1 MSTATLA
8 TGAAA
13 QGAACERCHKYKEKC
28 TYAGLDKSCVRCLK
42 LKRECVLRVKKRM
55 GRPPVAKSASS
66 TILDVGTRPMEAAN
80 TPDTNTMILVTQ
92 TMSSRKSN
100 WQHAAFE
107 SRGFPFPRSLF
118 AIQQSP
124 LSQNIKH
131 VIGSVDGFQGF
142 HRFFMLGETFTSL
155 YQSATLVIYD
165 LAPQVFSNA
174 YYATM
179 SALFDQNNP
188 GLRDNELTLAA
199 SCLRYLVKLSSS
211 INCVGDAAVVIML
224 GQIMLVYNS
233 LIPNPYTRT
242 ITKSTLLATKEW
254 YPQLL
259 KEPSFDSIT
268 LAPVFVDT
276 VDCLF
281 RREVPVV
288 QIPNRNMCTVDRLL
302 GISAPLFSYIHDLC
316 VVSHECKVKGIT
328 PCAEHDPYTD
338 VEERISSWVPEWPPD
353 LFTTFSPLEATKIVA
368 QAQNFR
374 LGALLI
380 IHRLRYPLGVEDDAA
395 AVMADEI
402 ILLLSRLAKHQGD
415 CATGLG
421 LDFPLLVAMIEKPGP
436 GSEVDEAFVP
446 LRYRQHGESRQLS
459 EFVKFVTDA
468 RRAGYSGLW
477 LDLVHDGLH
486 GVFIP

>member
-1 MSTATLA
+1 MSAATST
-8 TGAAA
+8 TGAIG

-28 TYAGLDKSCVRCLK
+28 TYTGLERSCVRCLK
-42 LKRECVLRVKKRM
+42 LKRECVMRAKKRM

-66 TILDVGTRPMEAAN
+66 TILDVGTRPVEASN
-80 TPDTNTMILVTQ
+80 THDTNAMTLVTRK
-92 TMSSRKSN
+92 TSSSKKKRQN
-100 WQHAAFE
+100 AAAE
-107 SRGFPFPRSLF
+107 SQGFPLPRSLF
-118 AIQQSP
+118 AFQQSP

-131 VIGSVDGFQGF
+131 AIVSVTGFQEF

-179 SALFDQNNP
+179 CVLFDQKNP
-188 GLRDNELTLAA
+188 SLRDNEMTLAA
-199 SCLRYLVKLSSS
+199 SCLRHLVKLSYS
-211 INCVGDAAVVIML
+211 INSVGDAAVAIML

-242 ITKSTLLATKEW
+242 ITKGTLLATKEW

-288 QIPNRNMCTVDRLL
+288 RIPVRNFCTVDRLM
-302 GISAPLFSYIHDLC
+302 GISSPLFSYIYDLC
-316 VVSHECKVKGIT
+316 EVSHDCKVKDIAPST
-328 PCAEHDPYTD
+328 EYDPYTD

-368 QAQNFR
+368 QAQIFR
-374 LGALLI
+374 LGTLLI
-380 IHRLRYPLGVEDDAA
+380 VHRLRYPLGVEDEAA
-395 AVMADEI
+395 GVLADEI
-402 ILLLSRLAKHQGD
+402 ILLLSRLANHQEN

-459 EFVKFVTDA
+459 EFVKYVTDA
-468 RRAGYSGLW
+468 RSAGYSGLW